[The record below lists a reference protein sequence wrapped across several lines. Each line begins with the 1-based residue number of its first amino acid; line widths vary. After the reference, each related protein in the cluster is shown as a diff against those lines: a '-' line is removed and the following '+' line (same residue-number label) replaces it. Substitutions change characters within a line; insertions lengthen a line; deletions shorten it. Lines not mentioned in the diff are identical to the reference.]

1 MTTRSR
7 LLRMAVMYN
16 GRMKF
21 RTAEM
26 TEGPEAFD
34 RFRKAMTTIVAVPKT
49 VVVER
54 EKARTKRKRPAARK
68 G

>member
-1 MTTRSR
+1 ME
-7 LLRMAVMYN
+7 A
-16 GRMKF
+16 MKSG
-21 RTAEM
+21 TEM
-26 TEGPEAFD
+26 TEGREAFD